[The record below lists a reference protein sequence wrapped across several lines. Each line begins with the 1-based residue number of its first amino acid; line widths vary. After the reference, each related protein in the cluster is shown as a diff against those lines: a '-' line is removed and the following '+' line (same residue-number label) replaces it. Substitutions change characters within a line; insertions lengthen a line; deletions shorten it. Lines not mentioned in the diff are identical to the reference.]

1 MGDGLK
7 RARAAAK
14 ASRTP
19 EPKKIKITHAK
30 AARLVAV
37 IAALQECE
45 DCPAGL
51 RVALDDARA
60 EISPWY
66 DIEER

>member
-14 ASRTP
+14 ATRTP
-19 EPKKIKITHAK
+19 TTKKITQAK
-30 AARLVAV
+30 ASRLVAV
-37 IAALQECE
+37 IAELQECD
-45 DCPAGL
+45 DCPDGL

-66 DIEER
+66 ED